1 MRPTYRIATAPSWSS
16 IAAPAGCFPSWR
28 RFSLTAPTAARSC
41 AGPWTMPPGG
51 SRWSSVPR
59 RPRASRSSQDA
70 GSSSAPSPG
79 SIAAA
84 ASPRT
89 TKTSTEP
96 PSPSSAS
103 PASGS
108 CSEDSPAIV
117 IPHELSGRT
126 LRGGGVFHHSWC
138 GLTARAETMP
148 SAAGRVVRGFT
159 EAQGAG
165 AADSSV
171 IGESIQ

>member
-1 MRPTYRIATAPSWSS
+1 MAPFWSWTARR
-16 IAAPAGCFPSWR
+16 AGSFPSWR
-28 RFSLTAPTAARSC
+28 RSSPTAPTAAKSC
-41 AGPWTMPPGG
+41 AGPWPMPPGG
-51 SRWSSVPR
+51 SSWSSAPP
-59 RPRASRSSQDA
+59 RPRASRSSPGV

-79 SIAAA
+79 STGAA

-126 LRGGGVFHHSWC
+126 LRFPQ
-138 GLTARAETMP
+138 TDRRAEPPSLLEVAWGGLAVARVEPSLKYMP
-148 SAAGRVVRGFT
+148 DCPAPVQKWRH
-159 EAQGAG
+159 
-165 AADSSV
+165 
-171 IGESIQ
+171 